1 IEQIP
6 FSDEKRKA
14 QFRQSVIE
22 REQLQSTY
30 LDNGFAIPHG
40 NPNYVE
46 ETAISILLLDQPV
59 EWGNQKADIIILLMI
74 REDET
79 QKVEPMM
86 KLIMQG
92 IENKEWFLSKMLE
105 VKSE

>member
-1 IEQIP
+1 
-6 FSDEKRKA
+6 
-14 QFRQSVIE
+14 
-22 REQLQSTY
+22 
-30 LDNGFAIPHG
+30 
-40 NPNYVE
+40 
-46 ETAISILLLDQPV
+46 LDQPV

>member
-1 IEQIP
+1 
-6 FSDEKRKA
+6 
-14 QFRQSVIE
+14 
-22 REQLQSTY
+22 
-30 LDNGFAIPHG
+30 
-40 NPNYVE
+40 
-46 ETAISILLLDQPV
+46 LLLDQPV